1 MFEVGAA
8 DFKKSELLFR
18 AFRHETL
25 HILVIVF
32 LWNFHKVKTGVVCRR
47 PRRPGSNFI
56 AIKMVSATGA
66 TTDQDEIEYNVQGK
80 TIRLLLIPKRRR
92 LLSLIC
98 VCSTN

>member
-32 LWNFHKVKTGVVCRR
+32 LWNFRKVKTGVPATKATREQLHR
-47 PRRPGSNFI
+47 DQDGFRHRSHHRPGRNR
-56 AIKMVSATGA
+56 V
-66 TTDQDEIEYNVQGK
+66 
-80 TIRLLLIPKRRR
+80 
-92 LLSLIC
+92 
-98 VCSTN
+98 

>member
-32 LWNFHKVKTGVVCRR
+32 LWNFRKVKTGV
-47 PRRPGSNFI
+47 PAAGDQGDQ
-56 AIKMVSATGA
+56 GA
-66 TTDQDEIEYNVQGK
+66 TSSRSRWFPPPEPPQTRTK
-80 TIRLLLIPKRRR
+80 
-92 LLSLIC
+92 
-98 VCSTN
+98 